1 MNIKTSRV
9 EFASYSS
16 NEWIVDFES
25 GDNGQPKSVLDAVA
39 QDVRFALS
47 TDRYKWPI
55 MGSNFGVTFDDLI
68 GTDYN
73 YIRSEVVRRI
83 RDALSIDDR
92 ILQVDDFQ
100 FTPLEDSGI
109 LISCVVQ
116 TTFGDVSVSTTIQP

>member
-16 NEWIVDFES
+16 NEWIVDFET
-25 GDNGQPKSVLDAVA
+25 GDNGQPKSNIDAVA
-39 QDVRFALS
+39 QDIRFALE

-55 MGSNFGVTFDDLI
+55 MGSNFGASFDDLI

-92 ILQVDDFQ
+92 ILQVDGFQ
-100 FTPLEDSGI
+100 FTPLDDSGI
-109 LISCVVQ
+109 LISCTVS
-116 TTFGDVSVSTTIQP
+116 TTFGNVSLSRTIQP

>member
-25 GDNGQPKSVLDAVA
+25 GDNGQPKSILDAVA

-100 FTPLEDSGI
+100 FTLLEDSGI

-116 TTFGDVSVSTTIQP
+116 TTFGDVSVSTTIQS

>member
-25 GDNGQPKSVLDAVA
+25 GDNGQPKSILDSVA
-39 QDVRFALS
+39 QDIRFALG

-55 MGSNFGVTFDDLI
+55 MGSNFGVSFDDLI

-116 TTFGDVSVSTTIQP
+116 TTFGDVSVSTTIQS

>member
-25 GDNGQPKSVLDAVA
+25 GDNGQPKSILDAVA

>member
-1 MNIKTSRV
+1 MNIRTGRV

-16 NEWIVDFES
+16 NEWIVDFET
-25 GDNGQPKSVLDAVA
+25 GDNGQPKSNLDAVA
-39 QDVRFALS
+39 QDIRFALGVE
-47 TDRYKWPI
+47 RYKWPI
-55 MGSNFGVTFDDLI
+55 MGANFGVSFDDLI
-68 GTDYN
+68 GTDYS

-116 TTFGDVSVSTTIQP
+116 TAFGDVSVSTTIQS

>member
-25 GDNGQPKSVLDAVA
+25 GDNGQPKSILDAVA

-68 GTDYN
+68 GTDYS

>member
-25 GDNGQPKSVLDAVA
+25 GDNGQPKSILDAVA

-116 TTFGDVSVSTTIQP
+116 TTFGDVSVSTTIQT

>member
-1 MNIKTSRV
+1 MNIKTGRV

-25 GDNGQPKSVLDAVA
+25 GDNGQPKSILDAVA

-55 MGSNFGVTFDDLI
+55 MCSNFGVTFDDLI

-116 TTFGDVSVSTTIQP
+116 TTFGDVSVSTTIQS

>member
-16 NEWIVDFES
+16 KEWIVDFET
-25 GDNGQPKSVLDAVA
+25 GDNGQPKSNLDAVA
-39 QDVRFALS
+39 QDIRFALE

-55 MGSNFGVTFDDLI
+55 MGSNFGASFDDLI

-92 ILQVDDFQ
+92 ILQVDGFQ
-100 FTPLEDSGI
+100 FTPLDDSGI
-109 LISCVVQ
+109 LISCTVN
-116 TTFGDVSVSTTIQP
+116 TTFGNVSLSRTIQP

>member
-25 GDNGQPKSVLDAVA
+25 GDNGQPKSILDAVA

-100 FTPLEDSGI
+100 FTPIEDSGI

>member
-16 NEWIVDFES
+16 NEWIVDFET
-25 GDNGQPKSVLDAVA
+25 GDNGQPKSNLDAVA
-39 QDVRFALS
+39 QDIRFALE

-55 MGSNFGVTFDDLI
+55 MGSNFGASFDDLI

-92 ILQVDDFQ
+92 ILQVDGFQ
-100 FTPLEDSGI
+100 FTPLDDSGI
-109 LISCVVQ
+109 LISCTVS
-116 TTFGDVSVSTTIQP
+116 TTFGNVSLSRTIQP

>member
-1 MNIKTSRV
+1 MNIRTGRV

-39 QDVRFALS
+39 QDIRFVLGVE
-47 TDRYKWPI
+47 RYKWPI
-55 MGSNFGVTFDDLI
+55 MGANFGVSFDDLV
-68 GTDYN
+68 GTDYS

-116 TTFGDVSVSTTIQP
+116 TTFGDVSLSTTIQS

>member
-16 NEWIVDFES
+16 NEWIVDFET
-25 GDNGQPKSVLDAVA
+25 GDNGQPKSNIDAVA
-39 QDVRFALS
+39 QDIRFALE

-55 MGSNFGVTFDDLI
+55 MGSNFGASFDDLI

-92 ILQVDDFQ
+92 ILQVDGFQ
-100 FTPLEDSGI
+100 FTPLDDSGI
-109 LISCVVQ
+109 LISCTVS
-116 TTFGDVSVSTTIQP
+116 TTFGNVSLSRTIQS

>member
-1 MNIKTSRV
+1 MNIKTSKV

-25 GDNGQPKSVLDAVA
+25 GNNGEPRSSLASIA
-39 QDVRFALS
+39 QDIQFALE

-55 MGSNFGVTFDDLI
+55 MGSNFGATFDDLI
-68 GTDYN
+68 GSDYN

-83 RDALSIDDR
+83 REALSIDDR

-100 FTPLEDSGI
+100 FTQLDNSGI
-109 LISCVVQ
+109 LISCVVT
-116 TTFGDVSVSTTIQP
+116 TTFGNVSVSKTIQS

>member
-25 GDNGQPKSVLDAVA
+25 GDNGQPKSILDAVA

-116 TTFGDVSVSTTIQP
+116 TTFGDVSVSTTIQS

>member
-25 GDNGQPKSVLDAVA
+25 GDNGQPKSILDAVA
-39 QDVRFALS
+39 QDVRFALG

>member
-116 TTFGDVSVSTTIQP
+116 TTFGDVSVSTTIQS

>member
-47 TDRYKWPI
+47 TDRYNWPI

>member
-16 NEWIVDFES
+16 NEWIVDFET
-25 GDNGQPKSVLDAVA
+25 GDNGQPKSNLDAVA
-39 QDVRFALS
+39 QDIRFALE
-47 TDRYKWPI
+47 TGRYKWPI
-55 MGSNFGVTFDDLI
+55 MGSNFGASFDDLI

-92 ILQVDDFQ
+92 ILQVDGFQ
-100 FTPLEDSGI
+100 FTPLDDSGI
-109 LISCVVQ
+109 LISCTVS
-116 TTFGDVSVSTTIQP
+116 TTFGNVSLSRTIQP

>member
-25 GDNGQPKSVLDAVA
+25 GDSGQPKSVLDAVA
-39 QDVRFALS
+39 QDIRFALGVE
-47 TDRYKWPI
+47 RYKWPV

-116 TTFGDVSVSTTIQP
+116 TTFGDVSVSTTIQS

>member
-25 GDNGQPKSVLDAVA
+25 GDNGQPKSILDAVA

-92 ILQVDDFQ
+92 ILHVDDFQ

>member
-16 NEWIVDFES
+16 NEWIVDFET
-25 GDNGQPKSVLDAVA
+25 GDNGQPKSNLDAVA
-39 QDVRFALS
+39 QDIRFALE

-55 MGSNFGVTFDDLI
+55 MGSNFGASFDDLI

-92 ILQVDDFQ
+92 ILQVDEFQ
-100 FTPLEDSGI
+100 FTPLDDSGI
-109 LISCVVQ
+109 LISCTVS
-116 TTFGDVSVSTTIQP
+116 TTFGNVSLSRTIQP

>member
-16 NEWIVDFES
+16 NEWIVDFET
-25 GDNGQPKSVLDAVA
+25 GDNGQPKSNLDAVA
-39 QDVRFALS
+39 QDIRFALE

-55 MGSNFGVTFDDLI
+55 MGSNFGASFDDLI

-92 ILQVDDFQ
+92 ILQVDEFQ
-100 FTPLEDSGI
+100 FTPLDDSGI
-109 LISCVVQ
+109 LISCTIS
-116 TTFGDVSVSTTIQP
+116 TTFGNVSLSRTIQP